1 MRFEDTET
9 LEFNQHEKSDNKA
22 SVIYA
27 DLESFDYNNKR
38 IIFFFFW
45 KTMHKPC
52 KSRWTNPLT
61 VLNVYDMDVWRYR
74 K

>member
-9 LEFNQHEKSDNKA
+9 LEFNQQEKSDNKP

-38 IIFFFFW
+38 IIFFFFFL
-45 KTMHKPC
+45 KNHAQTMQK
-52 KSRWTNPLT
+52 
-61 VLNVYDMDVWRYR
+61 
-74 K
+74 

>member
-9 LEFNQHEKSDNKA
+9 LKFNQHEKSDNKA

-38 IIFFFFW
+38 IIFFFFE
-45 KTMHKPC
+45 KPC
-52 KSRWTNPLT
+52 TNHAKVGEQIP
-61 VLNVYDMDVWRYR
+61 
-74 K
+74 

>member
-9 LEFNQHEKSDNKA
+9 LEFNQQEKSDNKP

-38 IIFFFFW
+38 IIFFFFL
-45 KTMHKPC
+45 KNHAQTMQK
-52 KSRWTNPLT
+52 
-61 VLNVYDMDVWRYR
+61 
-74 K
+74 